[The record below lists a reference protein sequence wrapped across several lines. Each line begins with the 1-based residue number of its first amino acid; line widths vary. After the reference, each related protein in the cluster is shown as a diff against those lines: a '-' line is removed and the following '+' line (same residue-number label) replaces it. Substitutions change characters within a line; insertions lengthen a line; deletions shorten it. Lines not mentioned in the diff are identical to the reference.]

1 MGIFSGRRDPE
12 WSVPSSYPEFS
23 EIKQALNDAKTQN
36 FTYGPESMPSRL
48 GYKGFLVK
56 TTKRGKL
63 ELIVGP
69 ETVKLQKLLLDT
81 APDGMLSQRIRNIVL
96 KEITTGNVRAQEVCS
111 YSISLWQI
119 HKVEITRASALS
131 SYIQ

>member
-1 MGIFSGRRDPE
+1 M
-12 WSVPSSYPEFS
+12 
-23 EIKQALNDAKTQN
+23 NDAKTQN

-131 SYIQ
+131 NYIQ